1 MTDTSNRKMP
11 TDDTAD
17 LNEKTAVSK
26 TKNALIHGVYASDN
40 VLPWESEEDFESVHA
55 ELRAEWSPDGRT
67 EEETVLS
74 LARLHWLKHRLM
86 RSTQMAFRRD
96 PFVAELEKAGV
107 NSWAGVQTFLKS
119 NADERT
125 SLMKAVRETLEA
137 LTTATKKASDMMT
150 ADDRDTHKIY
160 DGFEMV
166 HMLFEKH
173 NQVVYQKAFDLVH
186 GQTSNNQTS
195 NNINTAPKATMVEQA
210 YHPDYLEKIVR
221 LEASIDTRIDKTLS
235 RLVNVKEYK
244 RVAKATAPKKIIS
257 ESIAPA

>member
-1 MTDTSNRKMP
+1 MTDTSNRK
-11 TDDTAD
+11 TLADDTAD

-40 VLPWESEEDFESVHA
+40 VLPWESEEDFESVHM
-55 ELRAEWSPDGRT
+55 ELRAEWSPEGRT

-119 NADERT
+119 
-125 SLMKAVRETLEA
+125 KAEVGNGVMEAARETLEA
-137 LTTATKKASDMMT
+137 LTTATRKASEMMT
-150 ADDRDTHKIY
+150 VADQNTHKVY
-160 DGFEMV
+160 EGFKMVEKLLLENVLVVYGKVFEMV
-166 HMLFEKH
+166 P
-173 NQVVYQKAFDLVH
+173 
-186 GQTSNNQTS
+186 GQTSKNQPS
-195 NNINTAPKATMVEQA
+195 NNINATPKATMLEQA

-244 RVAKATAPKKIIS
+244 RVAKAMAPTKIIS